1 MCLCGAEVQ
10 PEAWG
15 FQWRLHEGSGLHAHC
30 TASVNA
36 ASAEQEMNYCSG
48 QSGKYL
54 TPLPSPSPN
63 NPFGL
68 PAWSA
73 NQVAKAPLVF
83 PFFFFLKKKKVDESL
98 ILKNCAIQQ
107 TNFLFCLLSLLI
119 YRTQLNIIE
128 AGSWFAVW
136 AIWRRISFFV
146 IMPRRRPL
154 WVTRHCL
161 RPSFR
166 KMSTTISIGVWSVT
180 VKGLISRMLL
190 SFNGRGLSAGRDG
203 VCCAKHTR
211 ELPTIPSCFFLAL
224 SIAIVRSLLRANPT
238 NRWDSFDIITGKPL

>member
-63 NPFGL
+63 NPFSL

-83 PFFFFLKKKKVDESL
+83 PFFFFKEEKSGRVPHIKELCYS
-98 ILKNCAIQQ
+98 
-107 TNFLFCLLSLLI
+107 TNELPLLSPLSPHLQNSVEHYWSGVLVCRLGHMTEDI
-119 YRTQLNIIE
+119 FFCYNAKEAPEKDKQKRSIKLKGERKQELN
-128 AGSWFAVW
+128 
-136 AIWRRISFFV
+136 
-146 IMPRRRPL
+146 L
-154 WVTRHCL
+154 
-161 RPSFR
+161 
-166 KMSTTISIGVWSVT
+166 
-180 VKGLISRMLL
+180 
-190 SFNGRGLSAGRDG
+190 
-203 VCCAKHTR
+203 
-211 ELPTIPSCFFLAL
+211 
-224 SIAIVRSLLRANPT
+224 
-238 NRWDSFDIITGKPL
+238 